1 MIFLIIVTEKFINI
15 LFFNALNNNKMIN
28 TIFNIAV
35 VLSVFYFLTIFISKV
50 FDSQKDEKVIVRDN
64 VLLVIAHPD
73 DECMYVYY

>member
-1 MIFLIIVTEKFINI
+1 
-15 LFFNALNNNKMIN
+15 MIN